1 MYTMKDSRFV
11 VIGLGQIG
19 RELIRRLSRDF
30 GITCIA
36 LNPDAEETLRK
47 LKREDAEL
55 ITGDATS
62 RLVLEDAR
70 VDDASA
76 VIVTTTIER
85 VNIEV
90 ATILKE
96 HFNPQRVISVALTQK
111 GMEALE
117 ALGVEVDNIFTAGA
131 LGIRNR
137 IEEKSKAAHAIGLG
151 KDEILEVEVHPDSRL
166 TNKPLG
172 LLDPIKWRVGIVY
185 REGNIIVPKPDTV
198 LRPKDKVIILG
209 DPAVLK
215 TVSEM
220 LTFSF
225 QKFPLEYGQ
234 TVIVYFNGREEEP
247 YLQEVNYIFSV
258 FPMKRAVLI
267 LSKRAQTERF
277 RKLLE
282 KLEVKEV
289 SEKTTLLPPLD
300 AIRATLGEISGEQG
314 LVIFPDSV
322 VQSLAPSISD
332 VRKKTLVS
340 DVLAL
345 ARCPVLIGRGT
356 FPYEKMAVPCVE
368 GTNVEHAMES
378 AFEISSSLSSRVT
391 ALQVRPSSYIAGREE
406 MEDFEERKKAIS
418 HMSLIYRAKVQIET
432 LEGNPVKAVLGSIGE
447 FNLLLADMSASKAGG
462 VLFSLLNPD
471 VTWKIVRG
479 APVSTLVVPPVAES
493 L

>member
-1 MYTMKDSRFV
+1 MKDSRFV

-36 LNPDAEETLRK
+36 LNPDAEEILRK
-47 LKREDAEL
+47 LKREDAKL
-55 ITGDATS
+55 IVGDATS

-96 HFNPQRVISVALTQK
+96 HFNPQRVISVALTQR
-111 GMEALE
+111 GMETLE

-151 KDEILEVEVHPDSRL
+151 KEEILEVEVHPHSRL
-166 TNKPLG
+166 ANNPLG

-198 LRPKDKVIILG
+198 LKPKDKVIILG

-225 QKFPLEYGQ
+225 QKFPLEYGP
-234 TVIVYFNGREEEP
+234 TAIVYFSGMEEEP
-247 YLQEVNYIFSV
+247 YVEEVNYLFSV
-258 FPMKRAVLI
+258 LPLEKAILV
-267 LSKRAQTERF
+267 LSKKAQTEKF
-277 RKLLE
+277 HSLLE
-282 KLEVKEV
+282 ALKVKDV
-289 SEKTTLLPPLD
+289 SEKRTVLPPLD
-300 AIRATLGEISGEQG
+300 AIRATLGECSGEQG
-314 LVIFPDSV
+314 LIVFPDPV
-322 VQSLAPSISD
+322 VKSF
-332 VRKKTLVS
+332 VS
-340 DVLAL
+340 DAGKKNLLIGALSL
-345 ARCPVLIGRGT
+345 ARCPILIGRGT

-378 AFEISSSLSSRVT
+378 AFEISSSLSNKIT
-391 ALQVRPSSYIAGREE
+391 ALQVRPSSYIAGEEE
-406 MEDFEERKKAIS
+406 MKDFEERKKSIS
-418 HMSLIYRAKVQIET
+418 HMSLIYKAKVHIET
-432 LEGNPVKAVLGSIGE
+432 LEGNPVKAVLGSIGD
-447 FNLLLADMSASKAGG
+447 FNLVLADMSASRTGG
-462 VLFSLLNPD
+462 VLYSLLNPD
-471 VTWKIVRG
+471 VIWKIVRG
-479 APVSTLVVPPVAES
+479 SPVSTLVVPPVAES

>member
-1 MYTMKDSRFV
+1 MKDSRFV

-36 LNPDAEETLRK
+36 LNPDAQETLRK

-90 ATILKE
+90 AAILKE
-96 HFNPQRVISVALTQK
+96 HFNPQRVIAVALTQK

-117 ALGVEVDNIFTAGA
+117 ALGVEVDNVFTAGA

-151 KDEILEVEVHPDSRL
+151 KDEILEVEVHPNSRL

-185 REGNIIVPKPDTV
+185 REGNIIVPKPDTA
-198 LRPKDKVIILG
+198 LKPKDKVIILG
-209 DPAVLK
+209 DPVVLK

-234 TVIVYFNGREEEP
+234 TVIVYFHGTEEEP
-247 YLQEVNYIFSV
+247 YIEELNYIFSV
-258 FPMKRAVLI
+258 LPMEKAILV
-267 LSKRAQTERF
+267 LSKKAQTERIQ
-277 RKLLE
+277 KLLGAL
-282 KLEVKEV
+282 KAKEV
-289 SEKTTLLPPLD
+289 SEKRTVLPPLD
-300 AIRATLGEISGEQG
+300 AIRATLGQCSGEQG
-314 LVIFPDSV
+314 LIVLPEAALRSFFPDAGGKNLLMGALS
-322 VQSLAPSISD
+322 
-332 VRKKTLVS
+332 
-340 DVLAL
+340 L

-378 AFEISSSLSSRVT
+378 AFEISSSLSNSIT
-391 ALQVRPSSYIAGREE
+391 AIQVRPSSYIAGREE
-406 MEDFEERKKAIS
+406 MDDFEERKKAIS

-432 LEGNPVKAVLGSIGE
+432 LEGNPVKAVLGGIGD
-447 FNLLLADMSASKAGG
+447 FNLLLADMSGSRAGG

-479 APVSTLVVPPVAES
+479 ARVSALVVPPVAES

>member
-1 MYTMKDSRFV
+1 VKNTRFV
-11 VIGLGQIG
+11 VVGLGQIG

-30 GITCIA
+30 SITCIA
-36 LNPDAEETLRK
+36 LNPDAEEVLRK

-55 ITGDATS
+55 IVGDATS

-76 VIVTTTIER
+76 VIITTTDER
-85 VNIEV
+85 VNSEV
-90 ATILKE
+90 ASVLKE
-96 HFNPQRVISVALTQK
+96 RFTPQRVISVALTQK

-131 LGIRNR
+131 MGIRNR

-151 KDEILEVEVHPDSRL
+151 KDEILEVEVHPNSRL

-172 LLDPIKWRVGIVY
+172 FIDPIKWRVGIVY

-198 LRPKDKVIILG
+198 LKPKDKVIILG
-209 DPAVLK
+209 DPVVLK

-225 QKFPLEYGQ
+225 QKFPLEYG
-234 TVIVYFNGREEEP
+234 TVVTVYFHGREDESYIEEIN
-247 YLQEVNYIFSV
+247 YLFSV
-258 FPMKRAVLI
+258 FPLKRAILI
-267 LSKRAQTERF
+267 LAKRAQTEKF
-277 RKLLE
+277 QELLK

-289 SEKTTLLPPLD
+289 SEKKTLLSPLD
-300 AIRATLGEISGEQG
+300 AIRATLGETSGEQG

-322 VQSLAPSISD
+322 IQSLAPSISD
-332 VRKKTLVS
+332 VRKKALVS

-356 FPYEKMAVPCVE
+356 FPYEKVAVPCVE
-368 GTNVEHAMES
+368 GTSIEHVMES
-378 AFEISSSLSSRVT
+378 AFEISSSLGNET
-391 ALQVRPSSYIAGREE
+391 IALQVRPSGYIAGEEE
-406 MEDFEERKKAIS
+406 MESFEERKKAIS
-418 HMSLIYRAKVQIET
+418 HMSLIYKAKVRIET
-432 LEGNPVKAVLGSIGE
+432 LEGNPVKAVLGGLGGV
-447 FNLLLADMSASKAGG
+447 NLLVADMSASKTGG

-471 VTWKIVRG
+471 VIWKIIRG